1 MQSKC
6 QLFPIGE
13 SDFFRNRLTH
23 SLEVAQIG
31 KGISFLLNTKPEFQ
45 NENAINPL
53 IVEISGLAHDLGH
66 PPFGHQGEKALDDC
80 MAKNYGGF
88 EGNAQT
94 LRILTKIEKKIKDEN
109 SDELG
114 MSRNGKDFR
123 YGLNLTYRVLASI
136 LKYDHM
142 ITNRTKIQLTEEI
155 FFDEYKKTLRRLF
168 PKKPLNNIERLKN
181 NLFKIII
188 FKDFKEL
195 LKKNGIVNEEGY
207 PAESDAFYDN
217 IEDLKLN
224 WKLKEYEENI
234 KKTLISWFNLVRL
247 QKGYYKTERNIVDK
261 IKKNVVRTGEYD
273 NFRTIECQIMDIAD
287 DIAFSTYDL
296 EDALKGNFISIFD
309 CLKPDFEILR
319 YITKKL
325 NDCDYL
331 EKEDYTNKDVI
342 NIFIRIFDEYLK
354 FSKFEETYTM
364 GPNDEI
370 GQKVIYC
377 FKQGSKY

>member
-123 YGLNLTYRVLASI
+123 YGLKKVL
-136 LKYDHM
+136 
-142 ITNRTKIQLTEEI
+142 
-155 FFDEYKKTLRRLF
+155 
-168 PKKPLNNIERLKN
+168 
-181 NLFKIII
+181 
-188 FKDFKEL
+188 
-195 LKKNGIVNEEGY
+195 
-207 PAESDAFYDN
+207 
-217 IEDLKLN
+217 
-224 WKLKEYEENI
+224 
-234 KKTLISWFNLVRL
+234 
-247 QKGYYKTERNIVDK
+247 
-261 IKKNVVRTGEYD
+261 
-273 NFRTIECQIMDIAD
+273 
-287 DIAFSTYDL
+287 
-296 EDALKGNFISIFD
+296 
-309 CLKPDFEILR
+309 
-319 YITKKL
+319 
-325 NDCDYL
+325 
-331 EKEDYTNKDVI
+331 
-342 NIFIRIFDEYLK
+342 
-354 FSKFEETYTM
+354 
-364 GPNDEI
+364 
-370 GQKVIYC
+370 
-377 FKQGSKY
+377 

>member
-1 MQSKC
+1 
-6 QLFPIGE
+6 
-13 SDFFRNRLTH
+13 
-23 SLEVAQIG
+23 
-31 KGISFLLNTKPEFQ
+31 
-45 NENAINPL
+45 
-53 IVEISGLAHDLGH
+53 
-66 PPFGHQGEKALDDC
+66 
-80 MAKNYGGF
+80 
-88 EGNAQT
+88 
-94 LRILTKIEKKIKDEN
+94 
-109 SDELG
+109 
-114 MSRNGKDFR
+114 
-123 YGLNLTYRVLASI
+123 
-136 LKYDHM
+136 M

-273 NFRTIECQIMDIAD
+273 NFRKYQSVGLMLPKLKIQKKQK
-287 DIAFSTYDL
+287 STEEQL
-296 EDALKGNFISIFD
+296 LGLMESAS
-309 CLKPDFEILR
+309 
-319 YITKKL
+319 KL
-325 NDCDYL
+325 S
-331 EKEDYTNKDVI
+331 E
-342 NIFIRIFDEYLK
+342 
-354 FSKFEETYTM
+354 
-364 GPNDEI
+364 
-370 GQKVIYC
+370 
-377 FKQGSKY
+377 